1 MKLSNLLDGIEL
13 KSLSNHLAPDVNIQ
27 GISDNSQNIGEGD
40 LFVAVKGFEKDGHQ
54 YIDSALKKGAIAV
67 IGEQLIANLPVPYI
81 QVENSRQALGIVA
94 GNFYGNPSKH
104 KTVIGITGTNGKT
117 TTCYML
123 KHILESN
130 GKSCSVIGTLQNI
143 VNGER
148 IQSSNT
154 TPSSLVLHQLLSIS
168 QDEVV
173 IMEVSSHALTQRRTE
188 GIEFDF
194 CLFSNLHPEH
204 LDYHST
210 MEEYFSAKLLLFN
223 QLKVDGKAVVN
234 QDNPWGMKL
243 TKILRNRGKNVY
255 TIGESEENHLRIS
268 SLYSQESSA
277 LVETDNEYRAI
288 HSPMNGV
295 HNIYNT
301 LMAYLTAKLIG
312 VNQSDILRSIGEF
325 KGVEG
330 RFEIYKLLNG
340 VTVII
345 DYAHTSDAISY
356 CLTTAKQQGAKKLTH
371 VFGFRDNRDA
381 SKRTAML
388 SLTNNLSDK
397 YILTLDD
404 LNAVP
409 TDEMITSLRNLHD
422 AYGSNKGHIVTD
434 RTLAI
439 KQAIEDSQSGD
450 WVVITGKGHEKY
462 QQNFHLPTDSDRE
475 TVNFIIKLNKNN

>member
-1 MKLSNLLDGIEL
+1 MKLSYLLDGIEL
-13 KSLSNHLAPDVNIQ
+13 KPLSNHLAPDVNIQ
-27 GISDNSQNIGEGD
+27 GISDNSQNINEGD

-54 YIDSALKKGAIAV
+54 YIDSALKKGAVTV
-67 IGEQLIANLPVPYI
+67 IGEQPLANLSVPYI
-81 QVENSRQALGIVA
+81 QVKNSRQALGIVA
-94 GNFYGNPSKH
+94 RNFFCNPSKH

-154 TPSSLVLHQLLSIS
+154 TPSSLVLHQLLSMS
-168 QDEVV
+168 QDDII

-188 GIEFDF
+188 GIEFDY

-223 QLKVDGKAVVN
+223 QLKADGKAIVN
-234 QDNPWGMKL
+234 QDNPWGKKL
-243 TKILRNRGKNVY
+243 TQILWNRGKTVY
-255 TIGESEENHLRIS
+255 SIGESEENHLRIS
-268 SLYSQESSA
+268 SLHSQESSA
-277 LVETDNEYRAI
+277 LVETDNEYMTI

-301 LMAYLTAKLIG
+301 LMAYLTAKSIG

-325 KGVEG
+325 KGVDG
-330 RFEIYKLLNG
+330 RFEVYKLVNG

-345 DYAHTSDAISY
+345 DYAHTPDAISQ
-356 CLTTAKQQGAKKLTH
+356 CLTTAKQQGAKKITH
-371 VFGFRDNRDA
+371 VFGFRGNRDA
-381 SKRTAML
+381 SKRRAML
-388 SLTNNLSDK
+388 SLTNDLSDQ

-404 LNAVP
+404 LNSVP
-409 TDEMITSLRNLHD
+409 FEEMITALNTLHETF
-422 AYGSNKGHIVTD
+422 GSEKGKIIPD

-439 KQAIEDSQSGD
+439 KQAVEDSQSGD

-462 QQNFHLPTDSDRE
+462 QQTFHLPTDSDRE
-475 TVNFIIKLNKNN
+475 TVNFITKLNEKD